1 MNLYQDYQVEG
12 GEMATNSHG
21 GRRPGAGRPPGA
33 LNRITRPI
41 RDLAAV
47 QGAASIA
54 RLVQLRDEAE
64 SEQVRFAAAKELLDR
79 GHGRPR
85 QTIAM
90 EDRSLTIIVDRS
102 CRDSVEAQPAL
113 EDHSTPDD
121 GQLPAL

>member
-21 GRRPGAGRPPGA
+21 GKRPGAGRPPGA

-41 RDLAAV
+41 RELAAD
-47 QGAASIA
+47 QGEASIA

-102 CRDSVEAQPAL
+102 CKDAIKTQATAL
-113 EDHSTPDD
+113 EDHSTQD
-121 GQLPAL
+121 GSGKL